1 MHADSLPLSSDLTT
15 AAEIIGRGGV
25 VVLSGAGLSTESG
38 IPDYRGPDGA
48 YSRNHTP
55 ITYQLFRDEP
65 RGRHRYWARSYLGWP
80 FMRDRQPNA
89 GHLSIAALGSHGLVS
104 GVITQN
110 VDSLHHKAGS
120 STVIDLHGRLDTVM
134 CMTCGLRGSRDALQ
148 DRIASFNAD
157 WEGVATSFNPDGDVE
172 IADSAVESFVMVDCS
187 SCSGPLKPD
196 VVYFGESVPPARVAD
211 SYALVDRAASLLV
224 LGSSLQVYSG
234 RRFVTHAHKLGLPI
248 VIINQG
254 ETKSDDLATVRIDA
268 PLGATLS
275 TLSSMCS
282 VPLAERLR

>member
-1 MHADSLPLSSDLTT
+1 MHADPVPIASELNA
-15 AAEIIGRGGV
+15 AAEIIGRGEV

-55 ITYQLFRDEP
+55 ITYQLFRDDP
-65 RGRHRYWARSYLGWP
+65 RGRHRYWARSYIGWP
-80 FMRDRQPNA
+80 LMRGKQPNT
-89 GHLSIAALGSHGLVS
+89 GHLSVASMGSVGLVS

-120 STVIDLHGRLDTVM
+120 SSVIDLHGRLDTVM
-134 CMTCGLRGSRDALQ
+134 CMACGLRGSRDALQ
-148 DRIASFNAD
+148 SRISSLNAG
-157 WEGVATSFNPDGDVE
+157 WEGVATSVNPDGDVE
-172 IADSAVESFVMVDCS
+172 IADSAVDSFVMVDCTA
-187 SCSGPLKPD
+187 CGGPLKPD

-211 SYALVDRAASLLV
+211 SYALVDRASSLLV
-224 LGSSLQVYSG
+224 LGSSLHVYSG

-254 ETKSDDLATVRIDA
+254 ETKSDELATVRIDA
-268 PLGATLS
+268 ALGATLS

-282 VPLAERLR
+282 TPVA

>member
-1 MHADSLPLSSDLTT
+1 MHADSLPLASELTA

-55 ITYQLFRDEP
+55 ITYQLFRDDP
-65 RGRHRYWARSYLGWP
+65 RGRHRYWARSYIGWP
-80 FMRDRQPNA
+80 LMREKQPNT
-89 GHLSIAALGSHGLVS
+89 GHLSVASMGSVGLVS

-120 STVIDLHGRLDTVM
+120 SSVIDLHGRLDTVM
-134 CMTCGLRGSRDALQ
+134 CMACGLRGSREALQ
-148 DRIASFNAD
+148 SRISTLNAG

-187 SCSGPLKPD
+187 SCGGPLKPD
-196 VVYFGESVPPARVAD
+196 VVYFGESVPPARVTD
-211 SYALVDRAASLLV
+211 SYALVDAASALLV
-224 LGSSLQVYSG
+224 LGSSLHVYSG

-248 VIINQG
+248 VIVKQG
-254 ETKSDDLATVRIDA
+254 ETKADELATVRIDA

-275 TLSSMCS
+275 TLSTICS
-282 VPLAERLR
+282 APAA

>member
-1 MHADSLPLSSDLTT
+1 MHADSLPLSSELTA

-55 ITYQLFRDEP
+55 ITYQLFRDDP
-65 RGRHRYWARSYLGWP
+65 RGRHRYWARSYIGWP
-80 FMRDRQPNA
+80 LMREKQPNA
-89 GHLSIAALGSHGLVS
+89 GHLSVASLGSVGLVS

-120 STVIDLHGRLDTVM
+120 SSVIDLHGRLDTVM
-134 CMTCGLRGSRDALQ
+134 CMACGLRGSREALQ
-148 DRIASFNAD
+148 SRISMLNVG

-187 SCSGPLKPD
+187 SCGGPLKPD
-196 VVYFGESVPPARVAD
+196 VVYFGESVPPARVSD
-211 SYALVDRAASLLV
+211 SYALVDAASALLV
-224 LGSSLQVYSG
+224 LGSSLHVYSG

-248 VIINQG
+248 VIVNQG
-254 ETKSDDLATVRIDA
+254 ETKADELATVRLDA
-268 PLGATLS
+268 PLGVTLS
-275 TLSSMCS
+275 TLSAMCS
-282 VPLAERLR
+282 TPAA

>member
-1 MHADSLPLSSDLTT
+1 MHADSLPLADELTA
-15 AAEIIGRGGV
+15 AAEIVGRGGV

-55 ITYQLFRDEP
+55 ITYQLFRDDP
-65 RGRHRYWARSYLGWP
+65 RGRHRYWARSYIGWP
-80 FMRDRQPNA
+80 LMREKQPNA
-89 GHLSIAALGSHGLVS
+89 GHLSIAALENSGLVA

-120 STVIDLHGRLDTVM
+120 SSVIDLHGRLDTVM
-134 CMTCGLRGSRDALQ
+134 CMACGLRGSRDALQ
-148 DRIASFNAD
+148 SRISSLNTD

-172 IADSAVESFVMVDCS
+172 IADSAVDSFVMVDCS
-187 SCSGPLKPD
+187 SCGGSLKPD
-196 VVYFGESVPPARVAD
+196 VVYFGESVPPGRVAD
-211 SYALVDRAASLLV
+211 SYALVDSASALLV
-224 LGSSLQVYSG
+224 LGSSLHVYSG

-254 ETKSDDLATVRIDA
+254 ETKADALATVRIDA

-275 TLSSMCS
+275 ELSSLSSTS
-282 VPLAERLR
+282 VV

>member
-1 MHADSLPLSSDLTT
+1 MHADSLPLAGELTT

-55 ITYQLFRDEP
+55 ITYQLFRDDP
-65 RGRHRYWARSYLGWP
+65 RGRHRYWARSYIGWP
-80 FMRDRQPNA
+80 LMREKQPNA
-89 GHLSIAALGSHGLVS
+89 GHLSVASMGSVGLVS

-120 STVIDLHGRLDTVM
+120 SSVIDLHGRLDTVM
-134 CMTCGLRGSRDALQ
+134 CMACGLRGSREALQ
-148 DRIASFNAD
+148 SRISSLNVG

-187 SCSGPLKPD
+187 SCGGPLKPD

-211 SYALVDRAASLLV
+211 SYALVDGASALLV
-224 LGSSLQVYSG
+224 LGSSLHVYSG

-248 VIINQG
+248 VIVNQG
-254 ETKSDDLATVRIDA
+254 ETKADELATVRIDA

-275 TLSSMCS
+275 TLSAMCCA
-282 VPLAERLR
+282 PAA

>member
-1 MHADSLPLSSDLTT
+1 MHADSLPLAPKLTA

-55 ITYQLFRDEP
+55 ITYQLFRDDP
-65 RGRHRYWARSYLGWP
+65 RGRHRYWARSYIGWP
-80 FMRDRQPNA
+80 LMREKRPNA
-89 GHLSIAALGSHGLVS
+89 GHLSVASLGSAGLVS

-120 STVIDLHGRLDTVM
+120 SSVIDLHGRLDTVM
-134 CMTCGLRGSRDALQ
+134 CMACGLRGSREAVQ
-148 DRIASFNAD
+148 SRISSLNAG

-187 SCSGPLKPD
+187 SCGGPLKPD

-211 SYALVDRAASLLV
+211 SYAQVDGASALLV
-224 LGSSLQVYSG
+224 LGSSLHVYSG

-248 VIINQG
+248 VIVNQG
-254 ETKSDDLATVRIDA
+254 ETKADELATVRINA
-268 PLGATLS
+268 PLGATLT
-275 TLSSMCS
+275 TLSTICS
-282 VPLAERLR
+282 ASAV

>member
-1 MHADSLPLSSDLTT
+1 MHSDSLPLSSELTA

-25 VVLSGAGLSTESG
+25 VALSGAGLSTESG

-55 ITYQLFRDEP
+55 ITYQLFRDDP
-65 RGRHRYWARSYLGWP
+65 RGRHRYWARSYIGWP
-80 FMRDRQPNA
+80 LMREKQPNA
-89 GHLSIAALGSHGLVS
+89 GHVSIAALELAGLLT

-120 STVIDLHGRLDTVM
+120 SSVIDLHGRLDTVM
-134 CMTCGLRGSRDALQ
+134 CMACGLRGSRDALQ
-148 DRIASFNAD
+148 SRISSLNSG

-187 SCSGPLKPD
+187 SCGGPLKPD

-211 SYALVDRAASLLV
+211 SYALVDSAAALLV
-224 LGSSLQVYSG
+224 LGSSLHVYSG
-234 RRFVTHAHKLGLPI
+234 RRFVTHAHKIGLPI

-254 ETKSDDLATVRIDA
+254 ETKADGLATVRLDA
-268 PLGATLS
+268 PLGATLTS
-275 TLSSMCS
+275 LSN
-282 VPLAERLR
+282 LAQAG